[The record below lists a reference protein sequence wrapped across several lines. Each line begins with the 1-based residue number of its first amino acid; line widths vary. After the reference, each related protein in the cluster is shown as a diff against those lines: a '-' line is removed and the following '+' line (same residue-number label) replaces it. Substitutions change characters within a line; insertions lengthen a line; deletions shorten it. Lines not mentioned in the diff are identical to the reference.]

1 MARDITVSF
10 RTTTQLRERL
20 HAEAAQAGVPM
31 GAWLRACLSIVLND
45 PELLSRVKAEGNAQR
60 GRRGPSGP

>member
-1 MARDITVSF
+1 
-10 RTTTQLRERL
+10 
-20 HAEAAQAGVPM
+20 M
-31 GAWLRACLSIVLND
+31 GTWLRACLSVVLND